1 MSDFTG
7 MMLPS
12 DITKCESTC
21 PRLMMPT
28 PNGERCDI
36 IMIRFIYTIY
46 ILNKNCSFTLAFIV
60 STFSI
65 LLVWLFRMARIIMH
79 NCFKFTEG
87 YIMYIPMIDI

>member
-21 PRLMMPT
+21 PQLTMLNAKKGKMWY
-28 PNGERCDI
+28 NYN
-36 IMIRFIYTIY
+36 MIYLHI
-46 ILNKNCSFTLAFIV
+46 KQKCSFTLAFIV
-60 STFSI
+60 STYSI

-79 NCFKFTEG
+79 NCVKFTEG
-87 YIMYIPMIDI
+87 YIMYIRMIDI